1 MEPNNFIEK
10 LTQNGWESHSNNPLQ
25 EKVSQNANYYF
36 TYTSTKQQEL
46 AICIFEQ
53 NKILRFRVKDNSRN
67 DFRWFELKYADILE
81 KLINMLIQ
89 KQDEV
94 ALSNYFGLYG
104 ELSGVCDTALLA
116 WEQWE

>member
-1 MEPNNFIEK
+1 MDSNSFIEK
-10 LTQNGWESHSNNPLQ
+10 LTYNGWKSHANNPLQ
-25 EKVSQNANYYF
+25 EKVSQNARNYF
-36 TYTSTKQQEL
+36 TYTSPKQQEL

-53 NKILRFRVKDNSRN
+53 NQILRFRIKDSNRN
-67 DFRWFELKYADILE
+67 DLRWFELKYADVLE
-81 KLINMLIQ
+81 KLIDMLIQ

-104 ELSGVCDTALLA
+104 EFSELCNTALLA